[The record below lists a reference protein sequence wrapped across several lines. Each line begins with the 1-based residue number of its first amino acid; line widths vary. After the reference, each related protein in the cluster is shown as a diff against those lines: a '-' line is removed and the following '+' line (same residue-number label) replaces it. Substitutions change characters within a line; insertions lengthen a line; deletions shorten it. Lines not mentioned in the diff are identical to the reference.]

1 VARSLPW
8 TRHGRSTD
16 GGEHTALAEAVTSN
30 AVMPPPRGYVEG
42 IPRGGTRANQPGDFG
57 GTTRPEFAG
66 QLYQAYLSCPWSSAC
81 VDTVARTITA
91 GGLLLVPDT
100 DDDEGDKPTPAPT
113 RDVLRM
119 QSLLDRVNP
128 REDIRQLYRGLL
140 TDAQVFGD
148 GFWEVVW
155 YAGQPV
161 ALYSLDSPTM
171 IPIADEHGTITGYT
185 QVLDTGRTAM
195 FEPHEV
201 IQVSLDS
208 PRGGVY
214 GVGPTQKNLLAITTW
229 IFTEALLKE
238 TMRKGNP
245 PRLAVDFPIE
255 SADTDAEIWAQK
267 YAVRNLGISNL
278 GTPILSRGGVL
289 MKEMQVDRIA
299 EYLATLA
306 NQRDLILSG
315 YGVPPSKVG
324 VIESGNLGGGTG
336 TSQDKALDL
345 STPIPTPTGWT
356 TMGELAIGDLV
367 IDEAGR
373 PCAVIGTFE
382 VPNAES
388 YRITFSDSTHLDAC
402 ADHLWV
408 TWTAADRKAYGRNQG
423 TVKTALPADW
433 PNWRSAKGTGPRIRR
448 TAEIV
453 NTLIVGAARNN
464 HSIPVTGALDL
475 PEADLPISPYT
486 LGAWLGDGTSSC
498 GGFTNSYGDEH
509 TIAEIRAEGH
519 GVTER
524 MSYRSKGLC
533 PQYTITGLITFLRAN
548 NILNNK
554 HVPAVYFRAS
564 VAQRT
569 ALLQGLMDTDGGFSS
584 GQQVLFR
591 NTNEALADAVV
602 ELARSLGQKPVKA
615 KGRAMLNGVDCGV
628 QFGVTWT
635 PTIQCFR
642 LPRKAA
648 QWQPNSHAMQL
659 LHRTITSAVRIPNR
673 PMRCI
678 RVDSPNAMYLAGDA
692 MIPTHNTFRVN
703 TCGPYDELALEKFN
717 FNLTRVG
724 FGIEGWK
731 LRSGEVDWRDDK
743 VVDDISSQR
752 LRDGRWTLN
761 RSRVAIGEPPVD
773 GGDTPILA
781 ERQLLMAWSDLEAY
795 STALITSLQAA
806 SVVPAA
812 PTPVAAVPVAKP
824 SKESL
829 ERYALLRGAALKDL
843 TEHAATR
850 TPVTEAVA
858 AVAPAIYLTVDAPI
872 TVEAAPAP
880 NITVESGPAA
890 EVHNHFDSPVINV
903 EAAPTPNVTIDAPI
917 TVEAAPAPSVT
928 VEPAVVNIAAPITV
942 TAPSVTVEPAVVNV
956 AAPIVNLPAPEAPS
970 KSTATRNSDGSVTV
984 TTEPA

>member
-30 AVMPPPRGYVEG
+30 AVMPPPRGYVEA

-57 GTTRPEFAG
+57 GTTRREFAG

-91 GGLLLVPDT
+91 GGLKLVPDT

-289 MKEMQVDRIA
+289 IKEMQVDRIA

-336 TSQDKALDL
+336 TSQDK
-345 STPIPTPTGWT
+345 
-356 TMGELAIGDLV
+356 
-367 IDEAGR
+367 
-373 PCAVIGTFE
+373 
-382 VPNAES
+382 
-388 YRITFSDSTHLDAC
+388 
-402 ADHLWV
+402 
-408 TWTAADRKAYGRNQG
+408 
-423 TVKTALPADW
+423 
-433 PNWRSAKGTGPRIRR
+433 
-448 TAEIV
+448 
-453 NTLIVGAARNN
+453 
-464 HSIPVTGALDL
+464 
-475 PEADLPISPYT
+475 
-486 LGAWLGDGTSSC
+486 
-498 GGFTNSYGDEH
+498 
-509 TIAEIRAEGH
+509 
-519 GVTER
+519 
-524 MSYRSKGLC
+524 
-533 PQYTITGLITFLRAN
+533 
-548 NILNNK
+548 
-554 HVPAVYFRAS
+554 
-564 VAQRT
+564 
-569 ALLQGLMDTDGGFSS
+569 
-584 GQQVLFR
+584 
-591 NTNEALADAVV
+591 
-602 ELARSLGQKPVKA
+602 
-615 KGRAMLNGVDCGV
+615 
-628 QFGVTWT
+628 
-635 PTIQCFR
+635 
-642 LPRKAA
+642 
-648 QWQPNSHAMQL
+648 
-659 LHRTITSAVRIPNR
+659 
-673 PMRCI
+673 
-678 RVDSPNAMYLAGDA
+678 
-692 MIPTHNTFRVN
+692 TFRVN

-743 VVDDISSQR
+743 IVDDISSQR

-773 GGDTPILA
+773 GGDTPIFV
-781 ERQLLMAWSDLEAY
+781 ERQLMMAWSDLDAY
-795 STALITSLQAA
+795 SAALITSLQAA
-806 SVVPAA
+806 SAVPAA
-812 PTPVAAVPVAKP
+812 PAPVAAVPVAKP

-829 ERYALLRGAALKDL
+829 ERYALLRGAALRDL
-843 TEHAATR
+843 TEHAAAR
-850 TPVTEAVA
+850 TPVAEAVA

-928 VEPAVVNIAAPITV
+928 VEPAVVNIAAPVTV

-956 AAPIVNLPAPEAPS
+956 AAPIVNIPAPEAPK
-970 KSTATRNSDGSVTV
+970 KSTATRNADGSVTV
-984 TTEPA
+984 TTEPS